1 MEAREFKIDINQQD
15 PLKVSQEEQRLK
27 AIKKIL
33 VGNQI
38 ERLENR
44 FRGLSRRV
52 ESTNGHLVS
61 TVEDLSNEFTRLKA
75 EMKLGG
81 SLGAVDGQELQ
92 KNIQTL
98 LKEHK
103 GLNLEDSSIC
113 QKLEERINTIENSI
127 NASQTLGTESNEQIN
142 AMTEDIQQFKLKLK
156 STQERLS
163 KLDQVARPE
172 DKAKVDQRLSS
183 LEAKISTL
191 NPKKLEARLGNR
203 QDEFEDGVQDLVE
216 RLAGRVN
223 ERFDFASKGRKKLAN
238 GQDKLTQRQNDL
250 AASQKHLIQGQEE
263 LINGQLGLADKISS
277 LNEGQEIIE
286 NRQLNISEQHKALVD
301 QTLEVINKQ
310 GALTNR
316 VDGIQ
321 EVLENDIMNFLK
333 NVQVDKGAIEEHVK
347 SFAGD
352 LERKIYENNVRMEAK
367 IDAFIDM
374 SSRQARPAAPVQEDP
389 KLKAIKD
396 ALKNLSSLLDE

>member
-15 PLKVSQEEQRLK
+15 PSKVSQEEQRLK

-81 SLGAVDGQELQ
+81 SMGAVDGQELQ

-191 NPKKLEARLGNR
+191 NPKKLEARLGKR

-223 ERFDFASKGRKKLAN
+223 ERFDFASKGRKKLAD
-238 GQDKLTQRQNDL
+238 GQDQLNQRQNDL

-263 LINGQLGLADKISS
+263 LF
-277 LNEGQEIIE
+277 
-286 NRQLNISEQHKALVD
+286 NRQSDISEHHQALVD

-396 ALKNLSSLLDE
+396 ALKNLSSLLDEWEAK